1 MAKQGRPGANTNV
14 GTPAAGTPPVRAEAT
29 PGATT
34 PPVGSEGDKTAA
46 GTPPALPALPP
57 ATAGKKRM
65 KCADLKGGRITV
77 GRGEIVP
84 IDENGLF
91 EVDEREAARLLTI
104 PGYEEA

>member
-1 MAKQGRPGANTNV
+1 
-14 GTPAAGTPPVRAEAT
+14 
-29 PGATT
+29 
-34 PPVGSEGDKTAA
+34 
-46 GTPPALPALPP
+46 
-57 ATAGKKRM
+57 M